1 MPEIVIRPAVGNDI
15 PALIHLEHFYETT
28 HVWQMDRAVENGQVS
43 IGFQTVRLPRKVK
56 VEMPQPAGWLEDGW
70 KNQPGLLTAVF
81 EDLPVGYICLGEGFG
96 AGTAWVRDLCV
107 AEKMRHKGI
116 GTALILA
123 GHEWAAQRS
132 YRRVLLEM
140 QSKNFP
146 AICMAFKLGY
156 DFGGYNDHY
165 YTNQDIAL
173 FFTRYLR

>member
-1 MPEIVIRPAVGNDI
+1 MPEIEIRPTNGNDI
-15 PALIHLEHFYETT
+15 PALMHLEHHYETT
-28 HVWQMDRAVENGQVS
+28 HVWQMDRAIEGGQVS
-43 IGFQTVRLPRKVK
+43 VGFHAVRLPRKVK
-56 VEMPQPAGWLEDGW
+56 VETPMPADWLVDGW
-70 KNQPGLLTAVF
+70 KSQPGLLTAVF
-81 EDLPVGYICLGEGFG
+81 EGQPVGFICLSEGFG
-96 AGTAWVRDLCV
+96 MGTAWVRELLV
-107 AEKMRHKGI
+107 SEKMRRKGI

-165 YTNQDIAL
+165 YTNQDIAV
-173 FFTRYLR
+173 FFTRFLR